1 MHACLLAYRV
11 LRTAGACVRR
21 CFFSMLQTPIIC
33 VKLHR
38 KLSVLNFLQCF
49 PFDDT
54 FLLYCDIAEP
64 NVAVASV
71 KYCWCTGAVY
81 NRNSPTW
88 MALARIAMLC
98 NRAEFKSGQEDIPV
112 LKRYDFMH
120 CCSYQRE

>member
-1 MHACLLAYRV
+1 M
-11 LRTAGACVRR
+11 
-21 CFFSMLQTPIIC
+21 
-33 VKLHR
+33 
-38 KLSVLNFLQCF
+38 NFLQCF

-71 KYCWCTGAVY
+71 KYCWCTDAVY

-120 CCSYQRE
+120 CCSY